1 MPAPEGVTMNE
12 REIRALIQTYRSAIT
27 RIERDINS
35 VTSFERARRAQVLR
49 QIRIV
54 LGNLQDEVNQ
64 WADTNIKQYYI
75 DGIQEAEKGLQKL
88 GVNPTTTLAPFTVID
103 QQAVAALVGD
113 VKLGFAESIRGVG
126 RSAQR
131 VISEAERMEIQK
143 LIAEGTITGE
153 ARREIAGAV
162 KQLLSENGL
171 AGLVDKSGRAWQL
184 DTYSEMLVRT
194 KAVEARNGGLGN
206 RLAQYGL
213 DLVQVSDHNSKH
225 PACAQWEG
233 EVLSYTG
240 KTPGYPTYDE
250 ALGSGL
256 FHPNCEH
263 AINVIDQDVA
273 DKTSAYDNP
282 YENFGNDTTPEGRR
296 LKAQAAFQPADSSG
310 RVQSIPV
317 FRGEGNNVF
326 AGLGTN
332 MFGDAKY
339 VFRKRSSAE
348 TFGDVT
354 KFSLSIKPGEILKI
368 RSQDDYDA
376 LTRAAIAA
384 NPTMDLQKAIPKYIQ
399 GLGYKAVEGTENF
412 DELAGIAV
420 YLKNLLK

>member
-12 REIRALIQTYRSAIT
+12 AQIRSLIGTYRSAIAK
-27 RIERDINS
+27 IESDINS

-54 LGNLQDEVNQ
+54 LGNLQDEVNN
-64 WADTNIKQYYI
+64 WADTNIKQYYL
-75 DGIQEAEKGLQKL
+75 DGIQEAEKGLRNL
-88 GVNPTTTLAPFTVID
+88 GVNPTATLAPFTVID
-103 QQAVAALVGD
+103 QKAVAALVGD

-143 LIAEGTITGE
+143 LIAEGTITGA
-153 ARREIAGAV
+153 ARREIAGSV

-171 AGLVDKSGRAWQL
+171 AGLVDKSGRQWQL

-213 DLVQVSDHNSKH
+213 DLVQVSDHGSKH

-233 EVLSYTG
+233 DILSYTG
-240 KTPGYPTYDE
+240 NTPGYPTYDE
-250 ALGSGL
+250 AIASGL

-263 AINVIDQDVA
+263 AINVVDA
-273 DKTSAYDNP
+273 DKAESTNAYDNP
-282 YENFGNDTTPEGRR
+282 YENFGNDETPEGRR

-310 RVQSIPV
+310 KVQNIPV
-317 FRGEGNNVF
+317 FRGEGKDVF

-332 MFGDAKY
+332 MFGDATY
-339 VFRKRSSAE
+339 VSRKRGVAE
-348 TFGDVT
+348 TFGDVA
-354 KFSLSIKPGEILKI
+354 KFNLSIKPGEILKI
-368 RSQDDYDA
+368 RSQDEYDA

-384 NPTMDLQKAIPKYIQ
+384 NPTLDLQKSIPKYVQ

-420 YLKNLLK
+420 YLKNLLS